1 MNVTNNISPK
11 DFVDLPVEQ
20 LERVK
25 SLNDQ
30 QKVAVASKQ
39 FETMFLRM
47 VLSETQKPM
56 IKSKFVSSSARD
68 EIYRDFMVSNLADAL
83 SKTEP
88 LKISSLI
95 QQQLSKT
102 ANTSKP
108 ETE

>member
-47 VLSETQKPM
+47 VLSETQK
-56 IKSKFVSSSARD
+56 
-68 EIYRDFMVSNLADAL
+68 
-83 SKTEP
+83 
-88 LKISSLI
+88 
-95 QQQLSKT
+95 Q
-102 ANTSKP
+102 
-108 ETE
+108 